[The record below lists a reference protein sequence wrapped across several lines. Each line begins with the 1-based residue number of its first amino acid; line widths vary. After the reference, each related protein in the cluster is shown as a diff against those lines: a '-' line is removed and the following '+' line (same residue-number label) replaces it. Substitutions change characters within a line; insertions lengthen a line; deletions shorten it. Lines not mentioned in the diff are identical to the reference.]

1 LDQKFPTVWE
11 KMSENLRG
19 GIFLTHT
26 VDVSLSGSE
35 KLDQYMQLALSYHHL
50 TMNLKNKYN

>member
-19 GIFLTHT
+19 DYFLTHT
-26 VDVSLSGSE
+26 VEIWPKTLLEPDLSEMAGEMLHLSE
-35 KLDQYMQLALSYHHL
+35 LVHP
-50 TMNLKNKYN
+50 